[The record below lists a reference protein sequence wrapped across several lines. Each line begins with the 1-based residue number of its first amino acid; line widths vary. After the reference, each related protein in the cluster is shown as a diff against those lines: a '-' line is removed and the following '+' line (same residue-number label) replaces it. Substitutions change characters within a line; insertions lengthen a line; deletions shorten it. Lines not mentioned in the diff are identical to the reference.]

1 MSYSD
6 FINIFD
12 KFNHQNITKMID
24 INTLIEKLRIRCQ
37 EDLPGE
43 AAQNQMI
50 PMPHTDVFFAKSEE
64 HAIPSAVLILL
75 YPYQD
80 DIHFILTERTNEVQ
94 HHKGQISLPGG
105 SWEKGEQLHETALRE
120 TEEEIGIP
128 TEKTTILC
136 ELTPLFVKV
145 TGYMI
150 HPFVGYATKTPVFLH
165 HSNEV
170 NNVFTASISELM
182 NPVNQLTEL
191 WTIREIPVDVPF
203 FQFGK
208 YKVWGATAMILSEF
222 RHCLEKFL

>member
-1 MSYSD
+1 
-6 FINIFD
+6 
-12 KFNHQNITKMID
+12 MID
-24 INTLIEKLRIRCQ
+24 INTLIEKLKISCQ
-37 EDLPGE
+37 DDLPGKT
-43 AAQNQMI
+43 AQNMLL
-50 PMPHTDVFFAKSEE
+50 AKPQVKIAFSNSVE

-105 SWEKGEQLHETALRE
+105 SWENGEQLHETALRE

-128 TEKTTILC
+128 ADKTKIIY

-150 HPFVGYATKTPVFLH
+150 HPFVAYITQKPHIVPDQ
-165 HSNEV
+165 NEV

-182 NPVNQLTEL
+182 NPANQLTEL

-203 FQFGK
+203 FKFGK

-222 RHCLEKFL
+222 RYCLKEIL

>member
-1 MSYSD
+1 
-6 FINIFD
+6 
-12 KFNHQNITKMID
+12 MID
-24 INTLIEKLRIRCQ
+24 INTLIEKLKISYQ
-37 EDLPGE
+37 DDLPGKT
-43 AAQNQMI
+43 AQNM
-50 PMPHTDVFFAKSEE
+50 MLAKPRVKIEFSNSAEQ
-64 HAIPSAVLILL
+64 AIPSAVLILL
-75 YPYQD
+75 YPYKE

-105 SWEKGEQLHETALRE
+105 SWENGEQLHETALRE

-128 TEKTTILC
+128 ADKTKIIY

-150 HPFVGYATKTPVFLH
+150 HPFVAYITQKPHIVPDQ
-165 HSNEV
+165 NEV

-182 NPVNQLTEL
+182 DPANQLTEL

-203 FQFGK
+203 YKFGK

-222 RHCLEKFL
+222 RYCLKEIL

>member
-1 MSYSD
+1 
-6 FINIFD
+6 
-12 KFNHQNITKMID
+12 MID
-24 INTLIEKLRIRCQ
+24 INTLIEKLKISCQ
-37 EDLPGE
+37 DDLPGKT
-43 AAQNQMI
+43 AQNMLL
-50 PMPHTDVFFAKSEE
+50 AKPQVKIAFSNSVE

-105 SWEKGEQLHETALRE
+105 SWENGEQLHETALRE
-120 TEEEIGIP
+120 TEEEIGISAD
-128 TEKTTILC
+128 KTKIIY

-150 HPFVGYATKTPVFLH
+150 HPFVAYITQKPHIVPDQ
-165 HSNEV
+165 NEV

-182 NPVNQLTEL
+182 DPANQLTEL
-191 WTIREIPVDVPF
+191 MTIREIPVDVPF
-203 FQFGK
+203 FKFGK

-222 RHCLEKFL
+222 RYCLKEIL

>member
-1 MSYSD
+1 
-6 FINIFD
+6 
-12 KFNHQNITKMID
+12 MID
-24 INTLIEKLRIRCQ
+24 INTLIEKLKISYQ
-37 EDLPGE
+37 DDLPGKT
-43 AAQNQMI
+43 AQNM
-50 PMPHTDVFFAKSEE
+50 MLAKPRVKIEFSNSAEQ
-64 HAIPSAVLILL
+64 AIPSAVLILL
-75 YPYQD
+75 YPYKE

-105 SWEKGEQLHETALRE
+105 SWENGEQLHETALRE

-128 TEKTTILC
+128 ADKTKIIY

-150 HPFVGYATKTPVFLH
+150 HPFVAYITQKPHIVPDQ
-165 HSNEV
+165 NEV

-182 NPVNQLTEL
+182 DPANQLTEL

-203 FQFGK
+203 FKFGK

-222 RHCLEKFL
+222 RYCLKEIL

>member
-1 MSYSD
+1 
-6 FINIFD
+6 
-12 KFNHQNITKMID
+12 MID
-24 INTLIEKLRIRCQ
+24 INTLIEKLKISCQ
-37 EDLPGE
+37 DDLPGKT
-43 AAQNQMI
+43 AQNMLL
-50 PMPHTDVFFAKSEE
+50 AKPQVKIAFSNSVE

-105 SWEKGEQLHETALRE
+105 SWENGEQLHETALRE

-128 TEKTTILC
+128 ADKTKIIY

-145 TGYMI
+145 TGYRI
-150 HPFVGYATKTPVFLH
+150 HPFVAYITQKPHIVPDQ
-165 HSNEV
+165 NEV

-182 NPVNQLTEL
+182 DPANQLTEL

-203 FQFGK
+203 FKFGK

-222 RHCLEKFL
+222 RYCLKEIL

>member
-1 MSYSD
+1 
-6 FINIFD
+6 
-12 KFNHQNITKMID
+12 MID
-24 INTLIEKLRIRCQ
+24 INTLIEKLKISCQ
-37 EDLPGE
+37 DDLPGKT
-43 AAQNQMI
+43 AQNMLL
-50 PMPHTDVFFAKSEE
+50 AKPQVKIAFSNSVE

-105 SWEKGEQLHETALRE
+105 SWENGEQLHETALRE

-128 TEKTTILC
+128 ADKTKIIY

-150 HPFVGYATKTPVFLH
+150 HPFVAYITQKPHIVPDQ
-165 HSNEV
+165 NEV

-182 NPVNQLTEL
+182 DPANQLTEL
-191 WTIREIPVDVPF
+191 WTIREIPIDVPF
-203 FQFGK
+203 FKFGK

-222 RHCLEKFL
+222 RYCLKEIL

>member
-1 MSYSD
+1 
-6 FINIFD
+6 
-12 KFNHQNITKMID
+12 MID
-24 INTLIEKLRIRCQ
+24 INTLIEKLKISCQ
-37 EDLPGE
+37 DDLPGKT
-43 AAQNQMI
+43 AQNMLL
-50 PMPHTDVFFAKSEE
+50 AKPQVKIAFSNSVE

-105 SWEKGEQLHETALRE
+105 SWENGEQLHETALRE

-128 TEKTTILC
+128 ADKTKIIY

-150 HPFVGYATKTPVFLH
+150 HPFVAYITQKPHIVRDQ
-165 HSNEV
+165 NEV
-170 NNVFTASISELM
+170 NNVFTASISELL
-182 NPVNQLTEL
+182 NPANQLTEL
-191 WTIREIPVDVPF
+191 WIIREIPVDVPF
-203 FQFGK
+203 FKFGK

-222 RHCLEKFL
+222 RYCLKEIL

>member
-1 MSYSD
+1 
-6 FINIFD
+6 
-12 KFNHQNITKMID
+12 MID
-24 INTLIEKLRIRCQ
+24 INTLIEKLKISCQ
-37 EDLPGE
+37 DDLPGKT
-43 AAQNQMI
+43 AQNMLL
-50 PMPHTDVFFAKSEE
+50 AKPQVKIAFSNSVE

-105 SWEKGEQLHETALRE
+105 SWENGEQLHETALRE

-128 TEKTTILC
+128 ADKTKIIY

-150 HPFVGYATKTPVFLH
+150 HPFVAYITQKPHIVPDQ
-165 HSNEV
+165 NEV

-182 NPVNQLTEL
+182 DPANQLTEL

-203 FQFGK
+203 FKFGK

-222 RHCLEKFL
+222 RYCLKEIL